1 MSIPVSDSAS
11 ATLDPAGGAG
21 VPTTLGGSLRALRQT
36 RGWSLEEVSSRIKFA
51 PRQID
56 ALENERW
63 DELPTGVSLRGL
75 ARNYARLLGAD
86 DAAIVASLAAHTG
99 ESRGL
104 VNEAPRA
111 PLQGR
116 AAMPTDEESGS
127 GMPWGWLFIL
137 LVVVLAGVTYAFWQG
152 WLPAD
157 WLPAGW
163 IPRNTP

>member
-63 DELPTGVSLRGL
+63 DELPTGVSLRG
-75 ARNYARLLGAD
+75 
-86 DAAIVASLAAHTG
+86 
-99 ESRGL
+99 
-104 VNEAPRA
+104 
-111 PLQGR
+111 
-116 AAMPTDEESGS
+116 
-127 GMPWGWLFIL
+127 
-137 LVVVLAGVTYAFWQG
+137 
-152 WLPAD
+152 
-157 WLPAGW
+157 
-163 IPRNTP
+163 